1 MEHKSYVEGLSDEE
15 KELYRKAVNTAYKA
29 EWDIINPEKIWA
41 YRRASTLKRCEER
54 CSVPTKKTINRYKF
68 TPEELKPIYESLWNV
83 KITQI
88 NSAVEPPPDD
98 KEDNIEAHSE

>member
-1 MEHKSYVEGLSDEE
+1 MEHKIYIDALSEEE

-29 EWDIINPEKIWA
+29 EWDIINPQKIWS

-68 TPEELKPIYESLWNV
+68 TPEELKPIYDSLWNL
-83 KITQI
+83 KITQV
-88 NSAVEPPPDD
+88 NSAAVPLSDD
-98 KEDNIEAHSE
+98 KEDNTEDHSE